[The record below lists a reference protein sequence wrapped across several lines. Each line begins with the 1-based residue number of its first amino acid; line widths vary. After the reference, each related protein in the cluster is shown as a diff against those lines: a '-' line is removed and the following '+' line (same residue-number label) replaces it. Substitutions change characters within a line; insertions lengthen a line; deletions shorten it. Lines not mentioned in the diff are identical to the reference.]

1 VRAVPVKSCL
11 NNTIKSLLIALI
23 ARPAPAPAKLIEMST
38 SRDRDRAVSVRIL
51 TKQAASIV

>member
-1 VRAVPVKSCL
+1 MRAVPVKSCL

-38 SRDRDRAVSVRIL
+38 SRDRDRAVSVL